1 MTEIESECAQSYRG
15 KTAELEK
22 FLRPGLGR
30 GTGYKN
36 QIADLTSAGHCPWCC
51 THTHTPPPVVLTDT
65 WE

>member
-1 MTEIESECAQSYRG
+1 MVTEIESECAQSYRG

-36 QIADLTSAGHCPWCC
+36 QRADVKISRLLDTAPGAA
-51 THTHTPPPVVLTDT
+51 HTHTPLPP
-65 WE
+65 